1 MIRRLALIFSLLLP
15 LCIPAAVTAAG
26 DGIQVIAT
34 GVQVEFPSRAVFTV
48 EVESS
53 ASIID
58 ARLHYRVDK
67 MNYAEV
73 ISEGWANFSPAGKI
87 EASWAWDMRQASL
100 PPGAEVTYWW
110 AVKDADGNRLETAP
124 EVMHFDDH
132 RFVWRSLTG
141 VTPDDGGLTLYW
153 YQGSDSFAQELV
165 SVCEQGLARLVE
177 DIGAYPERPIKI
189 YVYASASDLQ
199 AGMVFPQEWTGGV
212 AFTEFSIIAIGISP
226 ARLDWG
232 KRALVHELTHL
243 VVHQA
248 VFSPYGQL
256 PTWLDEGLAMYNEG
270 ELEPHFQ
277 SRLQTA
283 IREGELISVR
293 SLCSPFSAQT
303 DIAYVS
309 YAQSYSLVEYL
320 LNSYGQDSML
330 ELLTLFKQGSTYD
343 DALIEVYGFDI
354 DGLDARWRAGLTS
367 SSALAGDLPAG
378 AWQAAAWRS
387 HPALIAVLVALALWG
402 ALALRRRLRLNA
414 ARRSNGAGGLDE

>member
-1 MIRRLALIFSLLLP
+1 MIKRLALILALLAPLLLP
-15 LCIPAAVTAAG
+15 VSITAAG
-26 DGIQVIAT
+26 NDIQVTAT
-34 GVQVEFPSRAVFTV
+34 DVGVEFPSRAVFTV

-53 ASIID
+53 ASIVE

-73 ISEGWANFSPAGKI
+73 IGEGWASLVPAPKTK
-87 EASWAWDMRQASL
+87 ASWTWDMRQASL
-100 PPGAEVTYWW
+100 PPGAEITYWW
-110 AVKDADGNRLETAP
+110 VVRDAGGNSLETVP
-124 EVMHFDDH
+124 QSVHFDDS
-132 RFVWRSLTG
+132 RFAWRSLTG
-141 VTPDDGGLTLYW
+141 LTPHGGGLTLFW
-153 YQGSDSFAQELV
+153 YEGSDSFAQELV

-189 YVYASASDLQ
+189 YVYASSSDLQ
-199 AGMVFPQEWTGGV
+199 GGMVFPQEWTGGV

-270 ELEPHFQ
+270 ELEAHFQ

-283 IREGELISVR
+283 IQSGELISVR

-303 DIAYVS
+303 DRAYLS
-309 YAQSYSLVEYL
+309 YAQSYSLVAYL
-320 LNSYGQDSML
+320 LDSYGQDSML
-330 ELLTLFKQGSTYD
+330 ELLTLFRQGRTYD
-343 DALIEVYGFDI
+343 GALVEVYGFDI
-354 DGLDARWRAGLTS
+354 DGLDSDWRASLASSTVIASELPGGTS
-367 SSALAGDLPAG
+367 QAGKR
-378 AWQAAAWRS
+378 QS
-387 HPALIAVLVALALWG
+387 QPALIVVLVALALWG
-402 ALALRRRLRLNA
+402 GLALRRRVRLNA
-414 ARRSNGAGGLDE
+414 ARRSNGAGELD